1 MSQHPGLTSGVFFA
15 CNLGTLSLTIEPNLG
30 YTNQAARLKLERWSS
45 WLKAP
50 GLKTG
55 EDSRPPWVQIPL
67 SPPQGEKAV
76 FTAFSPRYNLIFGEV
91 LKW

>member
-50 GLKTG
+50 VLKTG